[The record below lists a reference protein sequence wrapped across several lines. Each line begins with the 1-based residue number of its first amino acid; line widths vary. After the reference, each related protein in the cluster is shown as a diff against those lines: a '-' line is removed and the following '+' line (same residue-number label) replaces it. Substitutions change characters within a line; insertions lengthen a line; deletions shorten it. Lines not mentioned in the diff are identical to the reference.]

1 MPLPAHSPTDESRA
15 EVQRLSGVGITQL
28 QISMLLEMDVKTLTK
43 YYRNDIDMGIA
54 KSDSIL
60 AGALYKKAIE
70 DEDLGA
76 MIWLS
81 KVRLRWKEAKDDT
94 NVNVQGSVNIT
105 HEIVGVMPNA
115 IKED

>member
-28 QISMLLEMDVKTLTK
+28 QISMLLDMDVKTLTK
-43 YYRNDIDMGIA
+43 HYRNDIDMGIA

-81 KVRLRWKEAKDDT
+81 KVRLRWKEAKEDT
-94 NVNVQGSVNIT
+94 NVNLNGSVNIT
-105 HEIVGVMPNA
+105 HNIVGIEP
-115 IKED
+115 DD